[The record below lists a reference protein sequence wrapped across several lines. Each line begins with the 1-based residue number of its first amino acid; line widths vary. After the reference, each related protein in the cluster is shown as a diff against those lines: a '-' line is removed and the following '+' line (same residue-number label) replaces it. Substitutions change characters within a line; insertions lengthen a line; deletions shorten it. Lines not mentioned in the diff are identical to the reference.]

1 MPHEFEVRK
10 EIEFQATPEEVW
22 EAIATGTGYRW
33 LVPRHRQRGRA
44 RSRRQGADLVRQR
57 GSRGRLIDDHDLGAA
72 PRFAYRGDPHPDG
85 TFHAIEYVVEGRAG
99 GTTVVRLV
107 HSGMLGDDWE
117 SEYDA
122 LNEGD
127 FMYLHQMTAVRH
139 PLPRPAGE
147 ARDGLAAGHRS
158 GPGDGD
164 AAHRDG
170 CLGRPERG

>member
-22 EAIATGTGYRW
+22 EAIATGTGIDGWY
-33 LVPRHRQRGRA
+33 LGTGNAVEPGL
-44 RSRRQGADLVRQR
+44 GGKVRISF
-57 GSRGRLIDDHDLGAA
+57 GSEDHEGGSSTITTWE
-72 PRFAYRGDPHPDG
+72 PPTRFAYRGDPHPDG

-117 SEYDA
+117 IGVRRA
-122 LNEGD
+122 QRRR
-127 FMYLHQMTAVRH
+127 LHVPPPDDAVRH